1 MTARL
6 KIKRTDAQD
15 AFVEERSWRCHTC
28 TRMLDPLDPGEER
41 YCFYCGSYWEDVKN
55 GLFEDEPMIDEMFVE
70 KTP

>member
-28 TRMLDPLDPGEER
+28 TRMLDPLDPGQDGAVLR
-41 YCFYCGSYWEDVKN
+41 VDVHVFFDVA
-55 GLFEDEPMIDEMFVE
+55 LVDHD
-70 KTP
+70 